1 MCVGL
6 WVFLYLCAC
15 WGCACVYTST
25 MILVTSWPTKQMMGD
40 QKESATGHKRRCGN
54 SHALPGQYHVSD
66 LFLITVLIV
75 RCFREASPIG
85 SAGDDEM
92 IPHGACSP
100 VPNILLSLNGQC
112 FTRHLHTQMRNAVG
126 EDVFPVP
133 KLQSANF
140 KQGCRLNVDGCLFF
154 VTWEICRCHSSYV
167 LFLEFP
173 QAL

>member
-6 WVFLYLCAC
+6 WVLLYVCAC

-54 SHALPGQYHVSD
+54 SHALPGQYHVSG

-126 EDVFPVP
+126 EDVFPYP
-133 KLQSANF
+133 N
-140 KQGCRLNVDGCLFF
+140 CRALTSSRVVD
-154 VTWEICRCHSSYV
+154 
-167 LFLEFP
+167 
-173 QAL
+173 